1 MIHKLLQ
8 TLGALFAGNYFG
20 GEVSR
25 SLFRTWLFLFI
36 IIFSFCGK
44 SPILRL
50 PHWPKTSWR
59 VSSGPMP
66 LRLPIVPGFSQ
77 LVKLI
82 SSIESWNRK
91 YETSDIPYLQWTR
104 TQELWEAI
112 LGLTTNTIWYPSLQA
127 LTQVPL
133 LPNNNNSRLPTLQI

>member
-36 IIFSFCGK
+36 TIFYFSEK
-44 SPILRL
+44 SPISRL

-91 YETSDIPYLQWTR
+91 YETSNIPAVDKDSGAMGGYIGPYNEYYMVSFHYHIHCFLCCCCFL
-104 TQELWEAI
+104 EDCI
-112 LGLTTNTIWYPSLQA
+112 
-127 LTQVPL
+127 
-133 LPNNNNSRLPTLQI
+133 LPTKF